1 MLLGLASLIT
11 CDAEQAG
18 KQVPDAVPTW
28 SGSQVTDLHRE
39 YQNIFLHGNRNAA
52 SHLWSTFLL
61 DRSAG
66 MSRETLELM
75 FSGFCAVSG
84 SPIRPND
91 YNRYLPRLPLGGGRA
106 GYHALTLVACNRY
119 LPRLP
124 LVGAGAGAMH

>member
-1 MLLGLASLIT
+1 LAAASSHILLALGLLLGLASLIT
-11 CDAEQAG
+11 CGDAEQAG
-18 KQVPDAVPTW
+18 KQVSDAVPTW

-91 YNRYLPRLPLGGGRA
+91 YNRYLPRLPLVDGSGDRA
-106 GYHALTLVACNRY
+106 GI
-119 LPRLP
+119 
-124 LVGAGAGAMH
+124 MH